1 MRIRGPYS
9 FHHKKNNVCYILLK
23 LLITCKYWNGLPLS
37 ETSFPLAK
45 RIVVAKKSPKIVE
58 RIFSNFI
65 LVVGV
70 DVVVAVVVVVDVV
83 VVGRSSS
90 DYKIFGQRSDLLN
103 RSKNSEV
110 VVEDTSLSLSS
121 ILSNLPRSHT
131 HSYTHTTLSLTL
143 THSLSL
149 SHTHTFSL
157 SHSILYSLTLTLSF
171 SSHSPYVLVFSVF
184 CTNLK
189 SHTHPPFLL
198 LSAPPL
204 PFHSQTSS
212 SLLLYIILVYFL
224 FIPVDSFYSLLLSLS
239 PSLLFYSIL

>member
-45 RIVVAKKSPKIVE
+45 RIVVAKKSAKIEE
-58 RIFSNFI
+58 RIFSKFI
-65 LVVGV
+65 LVVVV

-90 DYKIFGQRSDLLN
+90 DYNIFGQRSDLLN

-110 VVEDTSLSLSS
+110 VVEETCLSLFS
-121 ILSNLPRSHT
+121 ILSNLPRSHHT
-131 HSYTHTTLSLTL
+131 LTHTHTPLSLSLTL

-149 SHTHTFSL
+149 SFSHTHILSLTLYLVL
-157 SHSILYSLTLTLSF
+157 SHSHSF
-171 SSHSPYVLVFSVF
+171 FF
-184 CTNLK
+184 
-189 SHTHPPFLL
+189 
-198 LSAPPL
+198 
-204 PFHSQTSS
+204 
-212 SLLLYIILVYFL
+212 
-224 FIPVDSFYSLLLSLS
+224 LSLS
-239 PSLLFYSIL
+239 LCFSFFSLLYQSQISHSSSIFTFICSSFTISFSN